1 VLRLRPSRLPFS
13 GPFGYFAALNPNLRN
28 IPVATRIPL
37 ERIRNIG
44 ISAHIDSGKTT
55 LTERILFYTGRIHA
69 IHEVRGKDG
78 VGAKM
83 DSMDLER
90 EKGIT
95 IQSAATYCVWKGSK
109 GQFEDININIIDTP
123 GHVDFTIEVERA
135 LRVLDGAIL
144 VLDSGKG
151 VQSQSI
157 TVDRQMKRYR
167 VPRIAFVNKMDN
179 PGANYERVAEML
191 KEKLGHHPVK
201 LQVPMGAEDKFVGL
215 IDPIGGKAYFFEGS
229 DGEIVKEVEIPAE
242 YVEKAK
248 HAREEI
254 VSQVADVDDTLAEK
268 FINEEPVTN
277 EELKAAIRRA
287 TLALKMTPVMCG
299 SAIKNKGVQLLLDGV
314 VEYLPNPT
322 EVVNEGHDQDNA
334 EAKIV
339 IESDSS
345 KPFVGLAFKL
355 QQDKYGQLTYFRIY
369 QGQVTSGDTIYNISN
384 ERRKVRVP
392 RMFRMHS
399 DDREELQ
406 TAEAGD
412 IVAFYGVE
420 ASSGETFTDGKM
432 NVTLTSMHVP
442 AAVISLAVAPKDRAA
457 EANFS
462 KALNRFT
469 KEDPTF
475 RVHQDEESQQTIIS
489 GMGELHLDIYMERMR
504 REYNCDVIAGK
515 PQVAY
520 RETVTQRSE
529 IAYTHKK
536 QTGGSG
542 QYGKIGGF
550 MEPLPSDAVE
560 TYEFVDEIVGGA
572 IPKEFIGACDKGFK
586 EAIKRGALIG
596 FPIVGVRVTIND
608 GASHAVDSS
617 EMAFKTAALMG
628 FREAY
633 PGSKPTILEPIMKVE
648 VEAPVE
654 FQGSVVGQVNQRRGV
669 ILETKSDDVV
679 TITAQVPLNTMFG
692 YSTDLRSAT
701 QGKGNYTMEFAHYAP
716 VPKQEQETMIKEYRE
731 KQAKEAAARK

>member
-1 VLRLRPSRLPFS
+1 M
-13 GPFGYFAALNPNLRN
+13 
-28 IPVATRIPL
+28 ATRIPL

-95 IQSAATYCVWKGSK
+95 IQSAATYCVWNGS
-109 GQFEDININIIDTP
+109 QQHLTPHNINIIDTP

-179 PGANYERVAEML
+179 PGANYERVADML

-201 LQVPMGAEDKFVGL
+201 LQVPIGAESAFKGI
-215 IDPIGGKAYFFEGS
+215 IDPILGKAFFFDGD
-229 DGEIVKEVEIPAE
+229 DGEKVREEPIPAE
-242 YVEKAK
+242 FTK
-248 HAREEI
+248 HAAAAREEI
-254 VSQVADVDDTLAEK
+254 IHQVSDVDDVLAEK
-268 FINEEPVTN
+268 FLNEEPISVDD
-277 EELKAAIRRA
+277 LRAAIRRA

-299 SAIKNKGVQLLLDGV
+299 SAFRNKGVQLLLDGV
-314 VEYLPNPT
+314 VSYLPNPT
-322 EVVNEGHDQDNA
+322 EVVNEAHDQANN
-334 EAKIV
+334 EEKIV
-339 IESDSS
+339 IESDSN

-355 QQDKYGQLTYFRIY
+355 QQDKYGQLTYFRVY
-369 QGQVTSGDTIYNISN
+369 QGKVATGDTIYNTSN
-384 ERRKVRVP
+384 EMRKVRVP

-399 DDREELQ
+399 DDREEIES
-406 TAEAGD
+406 AEAGD

-420 ASSGETFTDGKM
+420 ASSGETFTDGKV

-475 RVHQDEESQQTIIS
+475 RVHQDEESQQTIIQ
-489 GMGELHLDIYMERMR
+489 GMGELHLDIYMERMK
-504 REYNCDVIAGK
+504 REYNCEVVAGK

-520 RETVTQRSE
+520 RETITRH
-529 IAYTHKK
+529 ADLNYTHKK

-542 QYGKIGGF
+542 QY
-550 MEPLPSDAVE
+550 A
-560 TYEFVDEIVGGA
+560 
-572 IPKEFIGACDKGFK
+572 
-586 EAIKRGALIG
+586 
-596 FPIVGVRVTIND
+596 
-608 GASHAVDSS
+608 
-617 EMAFKTAALMG
+617 
-628 FREAY
+628 
-633 PGSKPTILEPIMKVE
+633 KV
-648 VEAPVE
+648 
-654 FQGSVVGQVNQRRGV
+654 
-669 ILETKSDDVV
+669 
-679 TITAQVPLNTMFG
+679 
-692 YSTDLRSAT
+692 
-701 QGKGNYTMEFAHYAP
+701 
-716 VPKQEQETMIKEYRE
+716 
-731 KQAKEAAARK
+731 

>member
-1 VLRLRPSRLPFS
+1 
-13 GPFGYFAALNPNLRN
+13 
-28 IPVATRIPL
+28 VATRIPL

-55 LTERILFYTGRIHA
+55 LTERILFYTGRIHR

-83 DSMDLER
+83 DSMELER

-95 IQSAATYCVWKGSK
+95 IQSAATYCVWKGS
-109 GQFEDININIIDTP
+109 QEQLEEHNINIIDTP

-157 TVDRQMKRYR
+157 TVDKQMKRYH

-201 LQVPMGAEDKFVGL
+201 LQVPIGAEDKFEGI
-215 IDPIGGKAYFFEGS
+215 IDPIVGKAFFFDGD
-229 DGEIVKEVEIPAE
+229 DGEVIREVDVPAE
-242 YVEKAK
+242 FKDKADA
-248 HAREEI
+248 ARAEI
-254 VSQVADVDDTLAEK
+254 VQQVADVDDELAEK
-268 FINEEPVTN
+268 FINEEPVSV
-277 EELKAAIRRA
+277 EELRAAIRRA

-299 SAIKNKGVQLLLDGV
+299 SAFRNKGVQLLLDGV
-314 VEYLPNPT
+314 TYYLPNPT
-322 EVVNEGHDQDNA
+322 EVVNEAHDQTNN
-334 EAKIV
+334 EEKIV
-339 IESDSS
+339 IPSDSS

-355 QQDKYGQLTYFRIY
+355 QQDKYGQLTYFRVY
-369 QGQVTSGDTIYNISN
+369 QGTVTAGDTIYNTSN
-384 ERRKVRVP
+384 EMRKVRVP

-399 DDREELQ
+399 DDREEIKS
-406 TAEAGD
+406 AEAGD

-420 ASSGETFTDGKM
+420 ASSGETFTDGKV

-442 AAVISLAVAPKDRAA
+442 AAVISLAIAPKDRAA

-504 REYNCDVIAGK
+504 REYNCDVVAGK

-520 RETVTQRSE
+520 RETITQRAE
-529 IAYTHKK
+529 VAYTHKK

-542 QYGKIGGF
+542 QFARVVGF
-550 MEPLPSDAVE
+550 IEPLAGDSVE
-560 TYEFVDEIVGGA
+560 NYEFVDDTTGGS
-572 IPKEFIGACDKGFK
+572 IPKEFIPACDKGFREGVK
-586 EAIKRGALIG
+586 KGALIG
-596 FPIVGVRVTIND
+596 FPVVSVRCTVND
-608 GASHAVDSS
+608 GQWHAVDSS
-617 EMAFKTAALMG
+617 DQAFRTAALMG

-633 PGSKPTILEPIMKVE
+633 SAAKPTILEPIMKVE
-648 VEAPVE
+648 ISAPSE

-669 ILETKSDDVV
+669 ILETISDENV
-679 TITAQVPLNTMFG
+679 TVTAEVPLNTMFG

-701 QGKGNYTMEFAHYAP
+701 QGKGNFTMEFARYAA
-716 VPKQEQETMIKEYRE
+716 VPRQEQEEMVKKYKE
-731 KQAKEAAARK
+731 KLAKEAAARK

>member
-1 VLRLRPSRLPFS
+1 M
-13 GPFGYFAALNPNLRN
+13 
-28 IPVATRIPL
+28 
-37 ERIRNIG
+37 
-44 ISAHIDSGKTT
+44 DSGKTT
-55 LTERILFYTGRIHA
+55 ATERVLFYTGRINS
-69 IHEVRGKDG
+69 IHEVRGKDS

-95 IQSAATYCVWKGSK
+95 IQSAATYCVWTGSQK
-109 GQFEDININIIDTP
+109 QFEDYNINIIDTP

-157 TVDRQMKRYR
+157 TVDRQMKRYH

-179 PGANYERVAEML
+179 PGANYDRVAEML

-201 LQVPMGAEDKFVGL
+201 IQVPIGTEDKFQGV
-215 IDPIGGKAYFFEGS
+215 IDAINGKAYYFEGS
-229 DGEIVKEVEIPAE
+229 DGEKIIEKDPPAELAELVKERRAEIIE
-242 YVEKAK
+242 
-248 HAREEI
+248 R
-254 VSQVADVDDTLAEK
+254 VADVDEELAEK
-268 FINEEPVTN
+268 FLAEEPISDD
-277 EELKAAIRRA
+277 ELRAAVRRA

-314 VEYLPNPT
+314 VRFLPAPT
-322 EVVNEGHDQDNA
+322 EVVNEGHDQDNN
-334 EAKIV
+334 EEKVV
-339 IESDSS
+339 IPSDST

-355 QQDKYGQLTYFRIY
+355 QQDKYGQLTYFRVY
-369 QGQVTSGDTIYNISN
+369 QGSVTSGDTIYNISN

-399 DDREELQ
+399 DDREEIQ

-420 ASSGETFTDGKM
+420 ASSGETFTDGKVAITM
-432 NVTLTSMHVP
+432 TSMHVP
-442 AAVISLAVAPKDRAA
+442 AAVISLAVRPKDRAS

-475 RVHQDEESQQTIIS
+475 RVHQDEESQETIIS
-489 GMGELHLDIYMERMR
+489 GMGELHLDIYMERMK
-504 REYNCDVIAGK
+504 REYNCEVIAGK

-520 RETVTQRSE
+520 RETITQRSE

-542 QYGKIGGF
+542 QYAKVGGYI
-550 MEPLPSDAVE
+550 EPLPADAVE
-560 TYEFVDEIVGGA
+560 TYEFVDEIVGGI
-572 IPKEFIGACDKGFK
+572 IPREFIPACDKGFK
-586 EAIKRGALIG
+586 EGVKKGSLIG
-596 FPIVGVRVTIND
+596 FPVVGVRAVLND
-608 GASHAVDSS
+608 GAFHAVDSS
-617 EMAFKTAALMG
+617 EQAFRTAALMG

-633 PGSKPTILEPIMKVE
+633 GGAKPAILEPIMKVE
-648 VEAPVE
+648 IEAPVE

-669 ILETKSDDVV
+669 ILETKSDDNV
-679 TITAQVPLNTMFG
+679 TITAEVPLNSMFG

-701 QGKGNYTMEFAHYAP
+701 QGKGQYTMEFAKYAV
-716 VPKQEQETMIKEYRE
+716 VPRQEQDEMIKKYRE
-731 KQAKEAAARK
+731 QQAKEAAARK

>member
-1 VLRLRPSRLPFS
+1 M
-13 GPFGYFAALNPNLRN
+13 A
-28 IPVATRIPL
+28 IRIPL

-55 LTERILFYTGRIHA
+55 LTERILFYTGRIHE

-95 IQSAATYCVWKGSK
+95 IQSAATYCTWNGSQK
-109 GQFEDININIIDTP
+109 QLEEYNINIIDTP

-157 TVDRQMKRYR
+157 TVDRQMKRYH

-179 PGANYERVAEML
+179 PGANYERVSKML
-191 KEKLGHHPVK
+191 KEKLGHYPVM
-201 LQVPMGAEDKFVGL
+201 LQVAMGAEDKFAGI
-215 IDPIGGKAYFFEGS
+215 IDAVTTRAYFFDGD
-229 DGEIVKEVEIPAE
+229 DGEIVREADVPAE
-242 YVEKAK
+242 YAAQAKA
-248 HAREEI
+248 ARELI
-254 VSQVADVDDTLAEK
+254 VQQIADVDDTLAEK
-268 FINEEPVTN
+268 FLNEEPVTT
-277 EELKAAIRRA
+277 EELRAGIRRA
-287 TLALKMTPVMCG
+287 TIALKMTPVMCG
-299 SAIKNKGVQLLLDGV
+299 SAYKNKGVQLLLDAV
-314 VEYLPNPT
+314 TYYLPNPK
-322 EVVNEGHDQDNA
+322 EVLNEAHDQTKG
-334 EAKIV
+334 EEKIV
-339 IESDSS
+339 IDSDPT

-355 QQDKYGQLTYFRIY
+355 QQDKYGQLTYFRVY
-369 QGQVTSGDTIYNISN
+369 QGTISAGDTIYNVSN
-384 ERRKVRVP
+384 ENRKVRVP

-399 DDREELQ
+399 DDREEIPS
-406 TAEAGD
+406 AEAGD

-432 NVTLTSMHVP
+432 QVTLTSMHVP
-442 AAVISLAVAPKDRAA
+442 AAVISLAVAPKDRSA
-457 EANFS
+457 ETNFS

-504 REYNCDVIAGK
+504 REYNCDVVAGK

-520 RETVTQRSE
+520 RETITQRSE

-542 QYGKIGGF
+542 QFARVNGF
-550 MEPLPSDAVE
+550 MEPLPEDAVE
-560 TYEFVDEIVGGA
+560 AYEFLDDIVGGS
-572 IPKEFIGACDKGFK
+572 IPREYIPACDKGFK
-586 EAIKRGALIG
+586 EGIKRGGLIG
-596 FPIVGVRVTIND
+596 FPVVGIRVAIND
-608 GASHAVDSS
+608 GQFHAVDSS
-617 EMAFKTAALMG
+617 EMAFKTAALQG

-633 PGSKPTILEPIMKVE
+633 SGAKPIILEPIMKVE
-648 VEAPVE
+648 IEAPVE
-654 FQGSVVGQVNQRRGV
+654 FQGSVVGQVNQRRGM
-669 ILETKSDDVV
+669 IQDTISADVV
-679 TITAQVPLNTMFG
+679 TVTALVPLNTMFG

-701 QGKGNYTMEFAHYAP
+701 QGKGNFTMEFAKYAP
-716 VPKQEQETMIKEYRE
+716 VPRQEQEEMVKQYKL
-731 KQAKEAAARK
+731 KQAAEAKK